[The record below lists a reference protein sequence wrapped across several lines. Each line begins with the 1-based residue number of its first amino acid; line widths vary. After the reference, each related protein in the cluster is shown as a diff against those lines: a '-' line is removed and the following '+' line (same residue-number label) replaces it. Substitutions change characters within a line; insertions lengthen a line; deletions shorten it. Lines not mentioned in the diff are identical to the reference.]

1 MKIHSHHQPIF
12 HLFVLGM
19 LGFGL
24 LQSAPAADTA
34 KIPSPESFDYATP
47 RLITGTLYQI
57 GSDRK
62 DILFTFRRTATR
74 SGRTVHVDRQFL
86 RPDGSV
92 AAEETVDYNSGQL
105 VSLQMKEFQAD
116 VSGDLEITADS
127 NKPAQ
132 RELVIGFGHGLT
144 PPKGD
149 IQKLPADIV
158 IDDNLYPFMLAHWDD
173 LMHDKAVK
181 FRFVSLEWKRTF
193 MFHFVK
199 TGETAQNGRT
209 VEQIKMEPT
218 NLIVRHFV
226 KPLDFTVE
234 KDAPHRILSYIG
246 RTTPR
251 VKNGKS
257 WKYLDAETVFDWK

>member
-1 MKIHSHHQPIF
+1 MKIHPRLQSIF
-12 HLFVLGM
+12 HLLVPGL
-19 LGFGL
+19 LGFIL
-24 LQSAPAADTA
+24 AQTAPAADTA
-34 KIPSPESFDYATP
+34 KIPSLEPFDYATP
-47 RLITGTLYQI
+47 RLITGTLYKI

-62 DILFTFRRTATR
+62 EVLFTFRRTATR

-86 RPDGSV
+86 RPDGSL
-92 AAEETVDYNSGQL
+92 AAEETVVYDSGQL
-105 VSLQMKEFQAD
+105 VSLRMKEFQAG
-116 VSGDLEITADS
+116 VSGDLEIAADPK
-127 NKPAQ
+127 KPAR
-132 RELVIGFGHGLT
+132 RELVIGFGHGLA

-149 IQKLPADIV
+149 AQNLPADIV

-173 LMHDKAVK
+173 LMRGDAVK

-199 TGETAQNGRT
+199 MGETAQNGRT

-226 KPLDFTVE
+226 KPLYFTVE

-251 VKNGKS
+251 VKSGKS